1 MVTSFEYFDLKF
13 PLSPYWSYD
22 LDESNNRAQWFLK
35 DFGAD
40 SLGLC
45 LIGGVLQICCPK
57 HWSLSQQEFAGHYA
71 MHAWCKRYKVDI
83 NDDQNQ
89 GFTVYFDGVDS
100 NVNLAVIDCV
110 SSITEN
116 IELTLLFYE
125 INERIKA
132 KAHG

>member
-13 PLSPYWSYD
+13 PLGPYWSYD
-22 LDESNNRAQWFLK
+22 LDESSKKARWFLK
-35 DFGAD
+35 DFGSD
-40 SLGLC
+40 SLGLRFSDET
-45 LIGGVLQICCPK
+45 LNVYCPK
-57 HWSLSQQEFAGHYA
+57 NWSIAQEEFAGHYS

-83 NDDQNQ
+83 NDDQSH

-116 IELTLLFYE
+116 IELTLFFYE
-125 INERIKA
+125 INKRIKA
-132 KAHG
+132 EPNG